1 MKKVYQY
8 NLDNNLIQIFN
19 SQQEAASSVGV
30 DESQIRRYIK
40 GINKRTQGFKW
51 SDKMLGTSVEEL
63 FQELETITDTTLL
76 KAKESLIEAKK
87 SFDEELDRIAPKTNR
102 VLIVG
107 DLHVPFERTGYFEF
121 CKNIYIKYNCNKV
134 IFIGDL
140 IDNHFSSFHD
150 TDPDGHS
157 AGEELR
163 LAKLS
168 IAKWYKTF
176 PKAKVCLG
184 NHDNI
189 PIRKA
194 FNTGVSTAWIKSVGE
209 VLDTPDWEYEEEFIL
224 DNILYTHGIGRKAFA
239 RMQAD
244 LTSVVQ
250 GHYHSESYI
259 QYSVGRSYKLFAMQ
273 VGCGIDDKSY
283 AMAYGKHFNKMHINC
298 GVVLENG
305 KLPILEYMDL

>member
-8 NLDNNLIQIFN
+8 DLNDNFIQSFE
-19 SQQEAASSVGV
+19 SREEAANAIGV
-30 DESQIRRYIK
+30 SEFAIRAWIK
-40 GINKRTQGFKW
+40 GIRKCKNWNW
-51 SDKMLGTSVEEL
+51 SDRMLGTSVEEL
-63 FQELETITDTTLL
+63 YKELNRIKDLPVSLL
-76 KAKESLIEAKK
+76 EAKES
-87 SFDEELDRIAPKTNR
+87 FDKELDRIAPKEVENK

-107 DLHVPFERTGYFEF
+107 DLHTPFERSGYFEF
-121 CKNIYIKYNCNKV
+121 CKDIYIKYNCNRV

-209 VLDTPDWEYEEEFIL
+209 VLNTPEWEYGEEFVL

-239 RMQAD
+239 RMQTD
-244 LTSVVQ
+244 LISVVQ